1 VTQLLQTV
9 FGPVLYVV
17 SAILWFWHKV
27 FGTLLGPNNGFAW
40 ALAVFFLVFSL
51 RALLLKP
58 ALSQIRSARKMAKFA
73 PQIQK
78 LREKYKGDRQKM
90 TEEMQKLQ
98 SEQGVNP
105 LGGCLPMLVQI
116 PVFLSL
122 YNVLRGFHPNSPS
135 NYIFDRA
142 GVKSF
147 VDASIFG
154 AKLSNWIIQPSD
166 QLAAFGTT
174 RTDMIVVGVPLMIIA
189 SVATFFTMR
198 MSQRRQTDVSMA
210 NPQSAMVGKAMMY
223 LAPVGALVSG
233 WFLPL
238 AVLLYWLANNTWTLG
253 QAHFL
258 SNKVDREVEREK
270 QREIETKKAAPRPR
284 PGQKPTQAKRS
295 GSSGATTTRSVQAKN
310 ADTESSQTQTKK
322 EPSARREQSSSSASD
337 SQAASKPDTGAAAD
351 SAAQQPEP
359 AEPAGAS
366 AGAANTSK
374 TNGKRPGNSQQRK
387 PQPKNRP
394 GKSPAGS
401 RKSQKRRR

>member
-1 VTQLLQTV
+1 VTQLLQSV

-27 FGTLLGPNNGFAW
+27 FGSVLGPNNGFAW
-40 ALAVFFLVFSL
+40 ALAVFFLVFSV

-58 ALSQIRSARKMAKFA
+58 ALSQIRSARKMQKFA

-78 LREKYKGDRQKM
+78 LREKYKNDRQKM
-90 TEEMQKLQ
+90 AQEMQKMQ

-105 LGGCLPMLVQI
+105 LGGCAPMLVQI
-116 PVFLSL
+116 PMFLSL
-122 YNVLRGFHPNSPS
+122 YYVLRGFHPDSPN
-135 NYIFDRA
+135 NYIFDRQ
-142 GVKSF
+142 GVVSF
-147 VDASIFG
+147 TDASIFG
-154 AKLSNWIIQPSD
+154 AKLSNWIIQPTD

-174 RTDMIVVGVPLMIIA
+174 RGEMIAVGVPLMVIA

-198 MSQRRQTDVSMA
+198 VSQRRQTEVSMA

-258 SNKVDREVEREK
+258 SNKVDREQERERE
-270 QREIETKKAAPRPR
+270 REIAAKKATPRPK
-284 PGQKPTQAKRS
+284 PGQKPTQPKRS
-295 GSSGATTTRSVQAKN
+295 GGSSDDDARPETSDAAETPVSSDAT
-310 ADTESSQTQTKK
+310 
-322 EPSARREQSSSSASD
+322 P
-337 SQAASKPDTGAAAD
+337 
-351 SAAQQPEP
+351 
-359 AEPAGAS
+359 
-366 AGAANTSK
+366 AANK
-374 TNGKRPGNSQQRK
+374 TNGQRPGSSQAGKTR
-387 PQPKNRP
+387 PKNRP
-394 GKSPAGS
+394 GKQTATS